1 MISNFKKHG
10 CFKCYTSIICF
21 LFSWMF
27 LIAPNAYAQKQIQ
40 IPSGTSVMLRT
51 NTALYPDQLNIGDTV
66 QLSVASDVMVD
77 GVVVIKAGAKAT
89 ADVMEA
95 KSRNL
100 IGIAA
105 KLGIAL
111 RSVEA
116 VDGSLIPISGSK
128 VVAGKDKMVA
138 SIGLSLICCI
148 LFALMKGGDAS
159 IPSGTQINAIVAGTI
174 KIQVE

>member
-1 MISNFKKHG
+1 
-10 CFKCYTSIICF
+10 
-21 LFSWMF
+21 L
-27 LIAPNAYAQKQIQ
+27 L
-40 IPSGTSVMLRT
+40 
-51 NTALYPDQLNIGDTV
+51 
-66 QLSVASDVMVD
+66 
-77 GVVVIKAGAKAT
+77 GAKAI

-116 VDGSLIPISGSK
+116 VDGSLIPITGSK
-128 VVAGKDKMVA
+128 VAAGKDKMVA

-148 LFALMKGGDAS
+148 LFALMKGGDAT
-159 IPSGTQINAIVAGTI
+159 IPSGTQINAIVAGSA